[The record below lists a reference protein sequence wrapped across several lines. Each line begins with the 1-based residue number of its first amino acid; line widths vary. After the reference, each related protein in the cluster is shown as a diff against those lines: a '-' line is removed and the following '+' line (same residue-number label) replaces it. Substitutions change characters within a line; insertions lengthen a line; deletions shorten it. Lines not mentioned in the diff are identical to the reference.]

1 MKKRFTLIL
10 TFLLLML
17 CTYAQKA
24 SRLISINNALQY
36 AKSYC
41 NDSEGKYDYYKG
53 VSKKT
58 INGRSYYYIFVD
70 QQPGAGW
77 EHACKHLYICTS
89 AVSENFMV
97 LSEDGTHPYGN
108 IDIEPLEVKDRYGSN
123 STLKAKVA
131 KLNSN
136 DEKKNKFVGNTYAVI
151 LSGGMNKIANDV
163 RYWND
168 CSFIYQTLRNRYGI
182 PKKNIKV
189 IMADGTDPAADMTDE
204 NGEYSSSPLDL
215 DDDGV
220 ADIEYSA
227 TKTNVTK
234 VIKEMASTM
243 KDEDHLFLYVVDH
256 GGYDPQKKQSY
267 ICLWGD
273 ERIYPDELSD
283 CLNTGDA
290 GYVTV
295 LMGQCYSGG
304 FVNALKGNN
313 RIIATA
319 CGEDELSYGCE
330 DLPFDEFVY
339 RWTSALNGYDA
350 FGNKASV
357 TTDTLPD
364 GTLKPV
370 TMVKAYEYARSQDMY
385 TDGKFKY
392 GEETPQI
399 SYLLKSTA
407 EDLAMDTIPPTVYL
421 CISSGNTKIAHLP
434 FSRFDTFAAYDF
446 WDNSDIWLR
455 NQDDGLE
462 VHEHE
467 TPKITDTHRTV
478 YIYTR
483 ISNRGVKTYPGYGT
497 NLRTWWAKS
506 SYVIDQEG
514 WKHYRDTARVGGE
527 VCDDSVDEI
536 IAPGGSC
543 IKDFKYTFTG
553 NRLKVA
559 KKPNFNMCL
568 LSFLSNDDED
578 SSFPVNGGGIAKA
591 WATDRLGQKNRYT
604 LFAHEKNF
612 AELYLY
618 PLEAKLSELSVVV
631 RKDSTDENDND
642 IEVKLTVPM
651 IKNSALSLK
660 GFNTNR
666 FRPQDYCVKEN
677 FAMIDG
683 ISVQRNNPPLVSFS
697 ASVIADRD
705 ITKEQRHNVDVFVVN
720 NETNEIIGGEKFV
733 VIVEPRAKITPNID
747 KTASADGTVS
757 LKPSNINEEVEYE
770 WYDKDG
776 NLVSTEPELKVSQL
790 TSAGDYTLKVIAKS
804 DKATNSVKTTVEKI
818 PFVKDATM
826 TRPGI
831 IDADFNVPAQSGM
844 TVRMTSATGS
854 APISEVKL
862 VEGATH
868 ATFNVPSSSS
878 GVLQLSVMK
887 NGKPVDDCKI
897 LSK

>member
-1 MKKRFTLIL
+1 
-10 TFLLLML
+10 ML

-89 AVSENFMV
+89 AVSENSMV

-168 CSFIYQTLRNRYGI
+168 CSFIYKTLRNRYGI

-234 VIKEMASTM
+234 AIKEMASTM

-330 DLPFDEFVY
+330 DLPFDEFV
-339 RWTSALNGYDA
+339 R
-350 FGNKASV
+350 
-357 TTDTLPD
+357 
-364 GTLKPV
+364 
-370 TMVKAYEYARSQDMY
+370 
-385 TDGKFKY
+385 
-392 GEETPQI
+392 
-399 SYLLKSTA
+399 
-407 EDLAMDTIPPTVYL
+407 
-421 CISSGNTKIAHLP
+421 LP
-434 FSRFDTFAAYDF
+434 FD
-446 WDNSDIWLR
+446 
-455 NQDDGLE
+455 
-462 VHEHE
+462 
-467 TPKITDTHRTV
+467 
-478 YIYTR
+478 
-483 ISNRGVKTYPGYGT
+483 
-497 NLRTWWAKS
+497 
-506 SYVIDQEG
+506 
-514 WKHYRDTARVGGE
+514 
-527 VCDDSVDEI
+527 
-536 IAPGGSC
+536 
-543 IKDFKYTFTG
+543 
-553 NRLKVA
+553 
-559 KKPNFNMCL
+559 
-568 LSFLSNDDED
+568 
-578 SSFPVNGGGIAKA
+578 
-591 WATDRLGQKNRYT
+591 
-604 LFAHEKNF
+604 
-612 AELYLY
+612 
-618 PLEAKLSELSVVV
+618 
-631 RKDSTDENDND
+631 
-642 IEVKLTVPM
+642 
-651 IKNSALSLK
+651 
-660 GFNTNR
+660 
-666 FRPQDYCVKEN
+666 FRP
-677 FAMIDG
+677 
-683 ISVQRNNPPLVSFS
+683 
-697 ASVIADRD
+697 
-705 ITKEQRHNVDVFVVN
+705 
-720 NETNEIIGGEKFV
+720 
-733 VIVEPRAKITPNID
+733 
-747 KTASADGTVS
+747 
-757 LKPSNINEEVEYE
+757 
-770 WYDKDG
+770 
-776 NLVSTEPELKVSQL
+776 
-790 TSAGDYTLKVIAKS
+790 
-804 DKATNSVKTTVEKI
+804 
-818 PFVKDATM
+818 
-826 TRPGI
+826 
-831 IDADFNVPAQSGM
+831 
-844 TVRMTSATGS
+844 
-854 APISEVKL
+854 
-862 VEGATH
+862 
-868 ATFNVPSSSS
+868 
-878 GVLQLSVMK
+878 
-887 NGKPVDDCKI
+887 
-897 LSK
+897 